1 MRFRG
6 NFEYGDVIIMIL
18 PIWSLWFLSTA
29 GAKSLSAEKVIP
41 FCGIA
46 DCNFHGKSLH
56 TVPLGLSDAVLGL
69 DLAFNSIVHI
79 QDVDLKSAVN
89 LRTLLLQ
96 SNLIQTIDEH
106 AFDFLGKLEH
116 LDLSW
121 NNLTYL
127 SPSWFRNLS
136 SLQKLNLKGNSY
148 SKLGIFPLFSGLQK
162 LRYLYLGNDKF
173 SSLQTKDFE
182 GISVLEELEIEGQN
196 LKQYSPGSLQSLVRI
211 NHIVLNVPVNFILNW
226 ILADV
231 KNSVVFLEL
240 RNIDHNLE
248 SLIRYFKKGPITAQK
263 LVFRDSNFLEN
274 DTVPLIEALSGMTQ
288 LKELEIID
296 SRLQGTGHFP
306 NSQHILSNV
315 HIITIRNL
323 KIDSFYLFSDLSSFL
338 YLVENITRLTIENAK
353 VFLVPCELAK
363 RFSSVQYL
371 DFNTNL
377 LQDSFFEHS
386 LCPGSWPKLQTLN
399 VSQNSL
405 TYLGRTAQSVAHLVN
420 LANLDVSQNNLEQ
433 MPESCHWPKSLKYL
447 NISGCKVEKLT
458 GCIPDFLEILDASN
472 NLLHDFMVSLP
483 HLQEL
488 YLTNNRLKALPDA
501 AFIPH
506 VRFVTIRENSVFV
519 FSEQELEK
527 FVELKL
533 LDARYNSFQ
542 CTCGFVSFVQSYP
555 RIYNICIGWPENYI
569 CDSPD
574 YVKGDQIGVA
584 QLQLTD
590 CHFSSFVSILCIVII
605 LIVLV
610 SAFLCHKFHVIWY
623 IRMTLAW
630 LKAKRK
636 PRRTHNQAVCYD
648 AFISYSE
655 QDSEWV
661 ENIMVQMLEQSN
673 PPFKLCLHK
682 RDFLPGK
689 WIVDNII
696 DSIEK
701 SSKVLFVLSENFV
714 RSEWCKYELD
724 FSHFRFFDENNDAA
738 ILILLESIPTK
749 TIPERFCKLRKL
761 MNTKTYLEWP
771 SDKDQEQLFWFNL
784 KMAIKA

>member
-1 MRFRG
+1 M
-6 NFEYGDVIIMIL
+6 L
-18 PIWSLWFLSTA
+18 PVWSLWFISIA
-29 GAKSLSAEKVIP
+29 GAKSFSAEKSIP
-41 FCGIA
+41 FCDVA

-56 TVPLGLSDAVLGL
+56 SVPLGLSDAVLGL

-79 QDVDLKSAVN
+79 RDADLKFAVN

-96 SNLIQTIDEH
+96 SNLIQTIDEN

-121 NNLTYL
+121 NNLNYL
-127 SPSWFRNLS
+127 SSTWFRNLS

-148 SKLGIFPLFSGLQK
+148 STLGKFPLFPGLQK

-182 GISVLEELEIEGQN
+182 GISVLEELEIEGRN
-196 LKQYSPGSLQSLVRI
+196 LKQYSPGALQSLERI
-211 NHIVLNVPVNFILNW
+211 NHIILNVTVNSILNL
-226 ILADV
+226 ILIDV
-231 KNSVVFLEL
+231 KHSGVFLEL
-240 RNIDHNLE
+240 RNIRHNFL
-248 SLIRYFKKGPITAQK
+248 SLIRYFKEVPMTAQK
-263 LVFRDSNFLEN
+263 VGFRESDFLEN
-274 DTVPLIEALSGMTQ
+274 EVVPFFGALSGMTQ
-288 LKELEIID
+288 LQELEIID
-296 SRLQGTGHFP
+296 SRLQGTGHFH
-306 NSQHILSNV
+306 NSQQISTNV

-323 KIDSFYLFSDLSSFL
+323 KIDAFYLFSDLSGMW
-338 YLVENITRLTIENAK
+338 YLVQNITRLTIENTK
-353 VFLVPCELAK
+353 VFLVPCGLAK
-363 RFSSVQYL
+363 KFHSVEYL

-377 LQDSFFEHS
+377 LQDLYVEHS

-405 TYLGRTAQSVAHLVN
+405 THLDRMARSVAHLVN
-420 LANLDVSQNNLEQ
+420 LTNLDVSQNNLEQ
-433 MPESCHWPKSLKYL
+433 MPESCRWPKSLKYL

-458 GCIPDFLEILDASN
+458 GCIPDSLEILDASN
-472 NLLHDFMVSLP
+472 NFLYDFKVGLP

-488 YLTNNRLKALPDA
+488 YLKNNRLKTLPDA
-501 AFIPH
+501 AFIPR
-506 VRFVTIRENSVFV
+506 VTFVTIRENNVFM

-527 FVELKL
+527 FVELKS
-533 LDARYNSFQ
+533 LDARYNGFQ
-542 CTCGFVSFVQSYP
+542 CKCEFVSFVQSYP

-574 YVKGDQIGVA
+574 YIKGEQIGVA

-590 CHFSSFVSILCIVII
+590 CHFRSFVSILCILIMLII
-605 LIVLV
+605 VV
-610 SAFLCHKFHVIWY
+610 SAFLCYKFHVIWY

-636 PRRTHNQAVCYD
+636 PQRTHNQAVCYD

-661 ENIMVQMLEQSN
+661 ENIMVEMLEQSN
-673 PPFKLCLHK
+673 PPLKLCLHK
-682 RDFLPGK
+682 RDFMPGK

-701 SSKVLFVLSENFV
+701 SSKTLFVLSENFV

-724 FSHFRFFDENNDAA
+724 FSHFRFFDENNDTA

-761 MNTKTYLEWP
+761 MSTKTYLEWP
-771 SDKDQEQLFWFNL
+771 SDKDQQQLFWFNL
-784 KMAIKA
+784 KLAIKA

>member
-1 MRFRG
+1 
-6 NFEYGDVIIMIL
+6 MIL
-18 PIWSLWFLSTA
+18 PIWSLWFISIA

-56 TVPLGLSDAVLGL
+56 TFPLGLSDAVLGL

-79 QDVDLKSAVN
+79 QDVDLKFAVN

-121 NNLTYL
+121 NSLTYL

-148 SKLGIFPLFSGLQK
+148 SKLGILPLFSGLQK

-173 SSLQTKDFE
+173 SSLQAKDFE
-182 GISVLEELEIEGQN
+182 GISVLEELEIEGHN
-196 LKQYSPGSLQSLVRI
+196 LAQYSPGALQSLDHI
-211 NHIVLNVPVNFILNW
+211 NHIILNVPVNLILNW
-226 ILADV
+226 ILVDV

-240 RNIDHNLE
+240 RNAHNDRD
-248 SLIRYFKKGPITAQK
+248 SLTNYFKKVPITAQK
-263 LVFRDSNFLEN
+263 LVFRHSFFLEN
-274 DTVPLIEALSGMTQ
+274 HVTSLINALSGMTQ
-288 LKELEIID
+288 LQELEIID
-296 SRLQGTGHFP
+296 STLQGTGQF
-306 NSQHILSNV
+306 NTRSHILSNL

-323 KIDSFYLFSDLSSFL
+323 KIELFYLFSDLSSML
-338 YLVENITRLTIENAK
+338 YLVENVTRLTVENTK
-353 VFLVPCELAK
+353 VFLVPCELAQK
-363 RFSSVQYL
+363 FISVQYL
-371 DFNTNL
+371 DINTNL

-386 LCPGSWPKLQTLN
+386 FCPGSWPKLQTLN

-405 TYLGRTAQSVAHLVN
+405 TYLDRMARSVAHLVD
-420 LANLDVSQNNLEQ
+420 LTNLDVSQNNLEQ

-472 NLLHDFMVSLP
+472 NFLHDFKVSLP

-488 YLTNNRLKALPDA
+488 YLTNNRFKTLPHA
-501 AFIPH
+501 AFIRH

-519 FSEQELEK
+519 FSEQELQA
-527 FVELKL
+527 FVELKS
-533 LDARYNSFQ
+533 LDARNNSFQ

-555 RIYNICIGWPENYI
+555 RIYNICVGWPENYI

-584 QLQLTD
+584 QLQLID
-590 CHFSSFVSILCIVII
+590 CHFNSFVSILCILII
-605 LIVLV
+605 LIILV
-610 SAFLCHKFHVIWY
+610 SAFLCYKFHVIWY

-636 PRRTHNQAVCYD
+636 PQRTHNQAVCYD
-648 AFISYSE
+648 AFVSYSE

-682 RDFLPGK
+682 RDFMPGK

-701 SSKVLFVLSENFV
+701 SSKTLFVLSENFV

-724 FSHFRFFDENNDAA
+724 FSHFRFFDENNDTA
-738 ILILLESIPTK
+738 ILILLESIPIK

-771 SDKDQEQLFWFNL
+771 SDKDQEELFWFNL
-784 KMAIKA
+784 KLAIKA

>member
-1 MRFRG
+1 M
-6 NFEYGDVIIMIL
+6 ML
-18 PIWSLWFLSTA
+18 LIWSLWFISTA
-29 GAKSLSAEKVIP
+29 GAKSLSAEKTVP
-41 FCGIA
+41 LCDSA
-46 DCNFHGKSLH
+46 DCNLRGKNLH

-79 QDVDLKSAVN
+79 QDVDLKFAVN

-96 SNLIQTIDEH
+96 SNLIQTIDEN

-121 NNLTYL
+121 NNLAYL
-127 SPSWFRNLS
+127 SSSWFRNLP

-148 SKLGIFPLFSGLQK
+148 AKLGKYPLFSGLKK

-173 SSLQTKDFE
+173 SSLQEKDFE
-182 GISVLEELEIEGQN
+182 GISVLEVLEIEGQN
-196 LKQYSPGSLQSLVRI
+196 LTQYSQGVLQSLERI
-211 NHIVLNVPVNFILNW
+211 HHLILNVTVNSILHS
-226 ILADV
+226 ILIDV

-240 RNIDHNLE
+240 RNIHFNL
-248 SLIRYFKKGPITAQK
+248 LPLVRYFKEVPMTIQK
-263 LVFRDSNFLEN
+263 LGFRECGFLQEEVF
-274 DTVPLIEALSGMTQ
+274 PLFDVSSGMTQ
-288 LKELEIID
+288 LEEIEIID
-296 SRLQGTGHFP
+296 SKLQGTGHFKTE
-306 NSQHILSNV
+306 QIYSNAI
-315 HIITIRNL
+315 IITIRNL
-323 KIDSFYLFSDLSSFL
+323 TIDKFYLFSELSSMW
-338 YLVENITRLTIENAK
+338 YLVENITSLTIENSK
-353 VFLVPCELAK
+353 VFLVPCNLAK
-363 RFSSVQYL
+363 RFLSVQYL

-377 LQDSFFEHS
+377 LQDLFFENS
-386 LCPGSWPKLQTLN
+386 LCPGSWPKLQTIN

-405 TYLGRTAQSVAHLVN
+405 TQLDRVARTVAHLVN
-420 LANLDVSQNNLEQ
+420 LTNLDVSQNNLEQ

-458 GCIPDFLEILDASN
+458 DCIPDSLEILDASSN
-472 NLLHDFMVSLP
+472 FLYDFKVSLP
-483 HLQEL
+483 RLQEL
-488 YLTNNRLKALPDA
+488 YLKNNRLKTLPNA

-506 VRFVTIRENSVFV
+506 VRFLTIRENNVFV
-519 FSEQELEK
+519 FSEQELEN

-533 LDARYNSFQ
+533 LDVRYNSFQ
-542 CTCGFVSFVQSYP
+542 CKCDFVSFVQTSP

-574 YVKGDQIGVA
+574 YVKGKQIGA
-584 QLQLTD
+584 AKLHLTD
-590 CHFSSFVSILCIVII
+590 CHFNSFVSSLCSLIIVVILVA
-605 LIVLV
+605 
-610 SAFLCHKFHVIWY
+610 AFLCIKFNVIWY
-623 IRMTLAW
+623 MRMTFAW

-636 PRRTHNQAVCYD
+636 PQRTHNPLVCYD
-648 AFISYSE
+648 AFVSYSE

-661 ENIMVQMLEQSN
+661 ENVMVQMLEQSN

-701 SSKVLFVLSENFV
+701 SSKTLFVLSANFV
-714 RSEWCKYELD
+714 QSEWCKYELD
-724 FSHFRFFDENNDAA
+724 FSHFRFFDENNDTA
-738 ILILLESIPTK
+738 ILILLESIPAN
-749 TIPERFCKLRKL
+749 TIPKRFCKLRKL

-771 SDKDQEQLFWFNL
+771 SDEEHQQLFWFNL

>member
-1 MRFRG
+1 
-6 NFEYGDVIIMIL
+6 MIL
-18 PIWSLWFLSTA
+18 PIWSLWFISIA

-56 TVPLGLSDAVLGL
+56 TFPLGLSDAVLGL

-79 QDVDLKSAVN
+79 QDVDLKFAVN

-121 NNLTYL
+121 NSLTYL

-148 SKLGIFPLFSGLQK
+148 SKLGILPLFSGLQK

-173 SSLQTKDFE
+173 SSLQAKDFE
-182 GISVLEELEIEGQN
+182 GISVLEELEIEGHN
-196 LKQYSPGSLQSLVRI
+196 LAQYSPGALQSLDHI
-211 NHIVLNVPVNFILNW
+211 NHIILNVPVNLILNW
-226 ILADV
+226 ILVDV

-240 RNIDHNLE
+240 RNAHNDRD
-248 SLIRYFKKGPITAQK
+248 SLTNYFKKVPITAQK
-263 LVFRDSNFLEN
+263 LVFRHSFFLEN
-274 DTVPLIEALSGMTQ
+274 HVTSLINALSGMTQ
-288 LKELEIID
+288 LQELEIID
-296 SRLQGTGHFP
+296 STLQGTGQF
-306 NSQHILSNV
+306 NTRSHILSNL

-323 KIDSFYLFSDLSSFL
+323 KIELFYLFSDLSSML
-338 YLVENITRLTIENAK
+338 YLVENVTRLTVENTK
-353 VFLVPCELAK
+353 VFLVPCELAQK
-363 RFSSVQYL
+363 FISVQYL
-371 DFNTNL
+371 DINTNL

-386 LCPGSWPKLQTLN
+386 FCPGSWPKLQTLN

-405 TYLGRTAQSVAHLVN
+405 TYLDRMARSVAHLVD
-420 LANLDVSQNNLEQ
+420 LTNLDVSQNNLEQ

-472 NLLHDFMVSLP
+472 NFLHDFKVSLP

-488 YLTNNRLKALPDA
+488 YLTNNRFKTLPHA
-501 AFIPH
+501 AFIRH

-519 FSEQELEK
+519 FSEQEL
-527 FVELKL
+527 
-533 LDARYNSFQ
+533 
-542 CTCGFVSFVQSYP
+542 
-555 RIYNICIGWPENYI
+555 
-569 CDSPD
+569 
-574 YVKGDQIGVA
+574 QIGVA
-584 QLQLTD
+584 QLQLID
-590 CHFSSFVSILCIVII
+590 CHFNSFVSILCILII
-605 LIVLV
+605 LIILV
-610 SAFLCHKFHVIWY
+610 SAFLCYKFHVIWY

-636 PRRTHNQAVCYD
+636 PQRTHNQAVCYD
-648 AFISYSE
+648 AFVSYSE

-682 RDFLPGK
+682 RDFMPGK

-701 SSKVLFVLSENFV
+701 SSKTLFVLSENFV

-724 FSHFRFFDENNDAA
+724 FSHFRFFDENNDTA
-738 ILILLESIPTK
+738 ILILLESIPIK

-771 SDKDQEQLFWFNL
+771 SDKDQEELFWFNL
-784 KMAIKA
+784 KLAIKA

>member
-1 MRFRG
+1 M
-6 NFEYGDVIIMIL
+6 ML
-18 PIWSLWFLSTA
+18 PIWSLWFISIA
-29 GAKSLSAEKVIP
+29 GAKSFSAEKSIP
-41 FCGIA
+41 FCDVA
-46 DCNFHGKSLH
+46 DCNFRGKSLH

-79 QDVDLKSAVN
+79 RDADLKSAVN

-96 SNLIQTIDEH
+96 SNLIQTIDEN

-116 LDLSW
+116 LDISW

-127 SPSWFRNLS
+127 SPTWFRNLP

-148 SKLGIFPLFSGLQK
+148 STLGKYPLFSGLQN

-196 LKQYSPGSLQSLVRI
+196 LKQYSPGALQSLERI
-211 NHIVLNVPVNFILNW
+211 NHIILNVTVNSMLNLIL
-226 ILADV
+226 IDV
-231 KNSVVFLEL
+231 KNYLVFLEL
-240 RNIDHNLE
+240 RNIHHNLLL
-248 SLIRYFKKGPITAQK
+248 LIRYFKEVPMIAQK
-263 LVFRDSNFLEN
+263 LRFRDSVFLEN
-274 DTVPLIEALSGMTQ
+274 EVVPLFYVLSEMTRLQ
-288 LKELEIID
+288 ELEIID
-296 SRLQGTGHFP
+296 SRLQGTGKFY
-306 NSQHILSNV
+306 NIQQISSNV
-315 HIITIRNL
+315 HKITIRNL
-323 KIDSFYLFSDLSSFL
+323 KIDAFYLFSDLSTMW
-338 YLVENITRLTIENAK
+338 YLVENITRLTIENTK
-353 VFLVPCELAK
+353 VFLVPCNFAK
-363 RFSSVQYL
+363 RFHSVEYL
-371 DFNTNL
+371 DFTTNL
-377 LQDSFFEHS
+377 LQDLFFEHS
-386 LCPGSWPKLQTLN
+386 LCPDSWPKLQTLN

-405 TYLGRTAQSVAHLVN
+405 THLDRTARSVAHLVS
-420 LANLDVSQNNLEQ
+420 LTNLDVSQNNLEQ
-433 MPESCHWPKSLKYL
+433 MPESCLWPKSLKYL

-458 GCIPDFLEILDASN
+458 GCIPDSLEILDASN
-472 NLLHDFMVSLP
+472 NFLSDFKVGLP

-488 YLTNNRLKALPDA
+488 YLKNNRLKALPDA

-506 VRFVTIRENSVFV
+506 VMFVTITENNVFM

-527 FVELKL
+527 FGELKL

-542 CTCGFVSFVQSYP
+542 CKCEFVSFVQSYP

-574 YVKGDQIGVA
+574 YIKGKQIGIA
-584 QLQLTD
+584 QLQLTH
-590 CHFSSFVSILCIVII
+590 CHFSSFVSILCILII
-605 LIVLV
+605 LIILV
-610 SAFLCHKFHVIWY
+610 SAFLCYKFHVIWY
-623 IRMTLAW
+623 MRMTLAW

-636 PRRTHNQAVCYD
+636 PQRTHNQAVCYD

-661 ENIMVQMLEQSN
+661 ETIMVEMLEQSN

-682 RDFLPGK
+682 RDFMPGK

-701 SSKVLFVLSENFV
+701 SSKTLFVLSENFV

-724 FSHFRFFDENNDAA
+724 FSHFRFFDENNDTA

-761 MNTKTYLEWP
+761 MRTKTYLEWP
-771 SDKDQEQLFWFNL
+771 SDKDQQQLFWFNL
-784 KMAIKA
+784 KTAIKA

>member
-1 MRFRG
+1 
-6 NFEYGDVIIMIL
+6 MIL
-18 PIWSLWFLSTA
+18 PIWSLWFLSIA

-56 TVPLGLSDAVLGL
+56 TFPLGLSDAVLGL

-79 QDVDLKSAVN
+79 QDVDLKFAVN

-173 SSLQTKDFE
+173 SSLQAKDFE

-196 LKQYSPGSLQSLVRI
+196 LKQYSPGTLQSLNCT
-211 NHIVLNVPVNFILNW
+211 NHIILNVPVNFNLNW
-226 ILADV
+226 ILVDV
-231 KNSVVFLEL
+231 KNYVVFLEL
-240 RNIDHNLE
+240 RNIHTNLL
-248 SLIRYFKKGPITAQK
+248 SLIRYFKEVPITAQK
-263 LVFRDSNFLEN
+263 LVFRDSGFLEN
-274 DTVPLIEALSGMTQ
+274 NVIPLINSLSSMTQ
-288 LKELEIID
+288 LQELGIID
-296 SRLQGTGHFP
+296 SRLQGTGHFYTSP
-306 NSQHILSNV
+306 HISGNV

-323 KIDSFYLFSDLSSFL
+323 KIDLFYLFSDLSSML
-338 YLVENITRLTIENAK
+338 YLVENITRLTIENTK

-363 RFSSVQYL
+363 EFRSVQYL
-371 DFNTNL
+371 DINTNL

-405 TYLGRTAQSVAHLVN
+405 TYLDRTARSVAHFVN
-420 LANLDVSQNNLEQ
+420 LTNLDVSQNNLEQ
-433 MPESCHWPKSLKYL
+433 MPESCNWPKSLKYL

-458 GCIPDFLEILDASN
+458 SCIPDFLEILDASN
-472 NLLHDFMVSLP
+472 NFLHDFKVSLP

-488 YLTNNRLKALPDA
+488 YLTNNRFKTLPDA

-519 FSEQELEK
+519 FSEQEL
-527 FVELKL
+527 
-533 LDARYNSFQ
+533 
-542 CTCGFVSFVQSYP
+542 
-555 RIYNICIGWPENYI
+555 
-569 CDSPD
+569 
-574 YVKGDQIGVA
+574 VA
-584 QLQLTD
+584 QLQLID
-590 CHFSSFVSILCIVII
+590 CHFNSFVSILCILII
-605 LIVLV
+605 LIILV
-610 SAFLCHKFHVIWY
+610 SAFLCYKFHVIWY

-636 PRRTHNQAVCYD
+636 PQRTHNQAVCYD
-648 AFISYSE
+648 AFVSYSE

-661 ENIMVQMLEQSN
+661 ENIMVQILEQSN

-682 RDFLPGK
+682 RDFMPGK

-701 SSKVLFVLSENFV
+701 SSKTLFVLSENFV
-714 RSEWCKYELD
+714 QSEWCKYELD
-724 FSHFRFFDENNDAA
+724 FSHFRFFDENNDTA
-738 ILILLESIPTK
+738 ILILLESIPMK